1 MSVRAWGD
9 LKSSEFAGLD
19 PESTIVI
26 LPLAAIEQ
34 HGPHLP
40 VSVDT
45 TIMEGMLAALSA
57 AKPPESVLVLPVQA
71 VAKSDEHIRAPGTLT
86 YSATTALAAWADIGA
101 GVARAGLRKLVI
113 VSSHGGNRDL
123 MGVLARDL
131 RIRHSMLAVTTSWR
145 FFGVPEGLFG
155 KLDVTHGIHAG
166 EIETS
171 LMLHLAPGLVDMA
184 AAGRFEPVAAR
195 MDGEYA
201 YLRPTGPHAFGW
213 IAGDLHPS
221 GAAGDASL
229 ASAEKGRLTI
239 EHQIAGFLE
248 LLADVARFP
257 LSGLQKPA

>member
-19 PESTIVI
+19 PHATIVI

-45 TIMEGMLAALSA
+45 TIMEGMLAALA
-57 AKPPESVLVLPVQA
+57 AAEPPEAVLVLPVQA
-71 VAKSDEHIRAPGTLT
+71 IAKSNEHVRAPGTLT
-86 YSATTALAAWADIGA
+86 YSATTAFAAWADIGA
-101 GVARAGLRKLVI
+101 SVAHAGLRKLVI

-123 MGVLARDL
+123 MGVLAREL

-145 FFGVPEGLFG
+145 FFGVPAGLFG
-155 KLDVTHGIHAG
+155 ALDVTHGIHAG

-171 LMLHLAPGLVDMA
+171 LMLHLRPDLVDMS
-184 AAGRFEPVAAR
+184 AAGRFEPIAAR
-195 MDGEYA
+195 MEGEYA
-201 YLRPTGPHAFGW
+201 LLRPTGPHAFGW

-229 ASAEKGRLTI
+229 GDAEKGRLTI
-239 EHQIAGFLE
+239 DHQIAGFRS
-248 LLADVARFP
+248 LLSDVLRFP
-257 LSGLQKPA
+257 LDRLQHPA